1 MCPVDGDGE
10 SHAIPAERHRAVLRR
25 HQGPPRLGDTLHAW
39 LTQDW
44 FFDSVRWQTAAEW
57 KARGHFR
64 AKPW

>member
-1 MCPVDGDGE
+1 MATNSPDEWLIC
-10 SHAIPAERHRAVLRR
+10 

-44 FFDSVRWQTAAEW
+44 FFDSVRWQTEAEW

-64 AKPW
+64 PKPW